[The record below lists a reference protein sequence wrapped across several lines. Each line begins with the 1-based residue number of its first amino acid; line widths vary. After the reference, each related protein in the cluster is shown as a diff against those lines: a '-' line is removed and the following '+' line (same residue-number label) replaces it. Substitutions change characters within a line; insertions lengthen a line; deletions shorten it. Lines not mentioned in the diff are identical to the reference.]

1 MTFIGGVSV
10 IVILALL
17 ASGLVYDA
25 LAYVAALIIGELLC
39 ARYLAFRSPIR
50 DMRVG
55 TEGIELRF
63 EGTRSPGPFLVPW
76 SKIRPVRL
84 DLSSK
89 KRKFRPSLGEPPRSK
104 YWLYFPDPRPP
115 ARCTARSGSLARP
128 RGRFESTRRSAAST
142 TMDIGPRSK
151 ATSRPRRAHCQAVA
165 LAPPSPVHHTSQAHG
180 DSRNEATGP
189 IADGISAPRKT
200 DSRVPVPGTALG
212 LGDLNP
218 LGRCRRVIVRNCSY
232 PEQGAGS
239 RPEPRIRP
247 AGR

>member
-1 MTFIGGVSV
+1 VADPLPDRIAGLQEADSGVGGLMTFIGGVSV

-89 KRKFRPSLGEPPRSK
+89 KPKFRPSLGEPPRSK

-115 ARCTARSGSLARP
+115 RALYCQ
-128 RGRFESTRRSAAST
+128 
-142 TMDIGPRSK
+142 IG
-151 ATSRPRRAHCQAVA
+151 
-165 LAPPSPVHHTSQAHG
+165 
-180 DSRNEATGP
+180 
-189 IADGISAPRKT
+189 
-200 DSRVPVPGTALG
+200 VPGEAARAIREHTTFGRIDDHGHWTAIQA
-212 LGDLNP
+212 N
-218 LGRCRRVIVRNCSY
+218 
-232 PEQGAGS
+232 E
-239 RPEPRIRP
+239 
-247 AGR
+247 